1 MLPNPRSNQGRR
13 VDPILPLEENANFD
27 LFQDLQKQKYFEE
40 TALRTF
46 QIFAVVNCLSST
58 AYFLSHF
65 L

>member
-1 MLPNPRSNQGRR
+1 MLPNLSSNKGPG
-13 VDPILPLEENANFD
+13 VDPILPLEENPNFD

-46 QIFAVVNCLSST
+46 QIFVVVNCLSST